1 MRDLIW
7 PDWAGDFIMKRIRHA
22 AEQITRKLNTVE
34 KLIAQGKNVAEVVCA
49 IEMAA
54 VLRLEDIDERWLPNR
69 LETAAWRQLSQA
81 AEHGVDE

>member
-7 PDWAGDFIMKRIRHA
+7 PDWAGDFTMKRIRHT
-22 AEQITRKLNTVE
+22 AEKIIRKLNTAE

-69 LETAAWRQLSQA
+69 LETAA
-81 AEHGVDE
+81 